1 MTSPLLAPM
10 PDRIAC
16 ASCGADISTAQ
27 VVAARDY
34 NCNTCHAELA
44 HLDLAPN
51 GMVRSV
57 LGWLRAPGDVLHE
70 RYRIR
75 GFLGKGGFAAT
86 YLVEDQRLNGKRRA
100 AKEIP
105 EIFFDERETEILS
118 RIQHPC
124 VPDITDRFTADG
136 MVYLVLEFGGDRTLE
151 TVRIAEGGR
160 VAQAKLRPWIDQ
172 LCDALAYLHAQSPPI
187 VHRDL
192 KPANILLDEADRV
205 MLIDFGIAK
214 EATPDMLTRTIA
226 RSASHGFSPP
236 EQVLGTG
243 TDQRS
248 DVYALGATMY
258 ALLTGVVPPPAH
270 ERVAGVDIVP
280 PRQIAPEIPRP
291 VEEAIL
297 RALELNVAKRQATIG
312 EFRRG
317 LGAAELSG
325 PQAVR
330 TTAAP
335 RTVAIAGLDLGAAA
349 RPSTGQP
356 VAASVGAVVPQSRPQ
371 AGIPPTKLLVAGVLI
386 CALLGALVFWTT
398 RGEDSAVPAGSTVV
412 VAPPPPGPVVPNSS
426 NPVKP
431 LGDATATNTGAAA
444 SPSPQAPPVL
454 SQPASPE
461 PSSSALQALSENRD
475 QPSQPEP
482 ERPPKREVRGDP
494 PTAPPSRVSQ
504 PAREPAPSKHGWDDF
519 QGPTGGVIRKVE

>member
-10 PDRIAC
+10 PERIAC

-34 NCNTCHAELA
+34 HCNTCHAELA

-51 GMVRSV
+51 GLVRSV
-57 LGWLRAPGDVLHE
+57 LGWLRAPGDVLND

-151 TVRIAEGGR
+151 TVRVAEGGR
-160 VAQAKLRPWIDQ
+160 VPLAKLRPWIEQ

-192 KPANILLDEADRV
+192 KPANVLLDESDRV

-214 EATPDMLTRTIA
+214 EATPDTLTRTVA

-258 ALLTGVVPPPAH
+258 ALLTGQAPPPAH
-270 ERVAGVDIVP
+270 ERVAGSEIVP
-280 PRQIAPEIPRP
+280 PRQLVPEISQT
-291 VEEAIL
+291 VEAAIL
-297 RALELNVAKRQATIG
+297 RALELNVAKRQPSVD

-317 LGAAELSG
+317 LGASAAEQS
-325 PQAVR
+325 AR
-330 TTAAP
+330 TVATAPRTIALAGLDFGAAP
-335 RTVAIAGLDLGAAA
+335 RTVTGQAAIESTGAA
-349 RPSTGQP
+349 
-356 VAASVGAVVPQSRPQ
+356 VPLSRPQ
-371 AGIPPTKLLVAGVLI
+371 PGISRGKFLVVGVVV
-386 CALLGALVFWTT
+386 CALIGAVAFWVT
-398 RGEDSAVPAGSTVV
+398 RGKEDAAPTAPVVV
-412 VAPPPPGPVVPNSS
+412 VAPPPRGPSVAERPQPG
-426 NPVKP
+426 KP
-431 LGDATATNTGAAA
+431 PGDATGNTAS
-444 SPSPQAPPVL
+444 SPSSESHVVPPPRVTDPISSAVEAL
-454 SQPASPE
+454 AANRDSAAQQQPEPPPKRVNPPPIKTPPPARQPAS
-461 PSSSALQALSENRD
+461 
-475 QPSQPEP
+475 
-482 ERPPKREVRGDP
+482 
-494 PTAPPSRVSQ
+494 
-504 PAREPAPSKHGWDDF
+504 SKHGWDDF
-519 QGPTGGVIRKVE
+519 QGPTGGVIRKLE